1 MEVIFITLGYP
12 DNGRHSNL
20 YSDLMQEFKRNGH
33 GVTVVCQV
41 EKRRHRPTELLEV
54 DGIPILKVRT
64 GNVTQTN
71 LLEKGVSTLLLE
83 EQFIN
88 AIKTHLGGKKFD
100 LILYST
106 PPITFERVI
115 KYLKNMHGDG
125 MTYLLLKDIF
135 PQNAVDIGM
144 LKENSLLL
152 SYFRRKEK
160 NLYAIS
166 DKIGCMSEG
175 NRRFVL
181 EHNPEIPADKVEVNP
196 NTIRPADRTQS
207 VGRSHIRK
215 KLGIPEHALLFLYGG
230 NLGKPQG
237 IDYLIESIDLYRNQ
251 DDVFF
256 VIIGSGTD
264 FAKIENYIN
273 ERQPTNVRLESFM
286 PKDEFDRVVESA
298 DVGMIY
304 LDKRFTIPN
313 IPSRLTAYMD
323 RAKPVL
329 AVTDPHT
336 DLKDIIH
343 DANCG
348 YYAEAGKLADFRDA
362 VEQVKRDRGKLRLLG
377 ENGRRYL
384 EKEFHVSESY
394 GIIMQHFIK
403 DGSGKYCSKTKYY
416 SSQAAQVL
424 SETR

>member
-33 GVTVVCQV
+33 GVTVVCQI
-41 EKRRHRPTELLEV
+41 EKRRHRPTELIEV

-83 EQFIN
+83 DQFIN
-88 AIKTHLGGKKFD
+88 AIKMHLGGKKFD

-144 LKENSLLL
+144 IKENSLLHG
-152 SYFRRKEK
+152 YFRRKEK
-160 NLYAIS
+160 HLYGIS
-166 DKIGCMSEG
+166 DMIGCMSEG

-196 NTIRPADRTQS
+196 NTIRPADRAHT
-207 VGRSHIRK
+207 GRRTHIRK

-237 IDYLIESIDLYRNQ
+237 IDYLIRSIDLYRNQ

-256 VIIGSGTD
+256 LVIGSGTD
-264 FAKIENYIN
+264 FPKIENYIN
-273 ERQPTNVRLESFM
+273 QRQPANVRLESFM
-286 PKDEFDRVVESA
+286 PKDDYDRVVEAA

-304 LDKRFTIPN
+304 LDQRFTIPN

-329 AVTDPHT
+329 AVTDPNT
-336 DLKDIIH
+336 DLKDIIRN
-343 DANCG
+343 ANCG
-348 YYAEAGKLADFRDA
+348 YYAEAGELAEFRDA
-362 VEQVKRDRGKLRLLG
+362 IEQVKRDRGKLRQLG

-384 EKEFHVSESY
+384 EKEFHVTESY
-394 GIIMQHFIK
+394 DIIMQHFIK
-403 DGSGKYCSKTKYY
+403 DGSGEYCSKTKYY

-424 SETR
+424 SETP